1 MIRDDLSA
9 NLIHLTRG
17 DSDQAAADAFLAIL
31 ESRQLLGSVRDIR
44 GGYRCVC
51 FSEAPLA
58 KLASVLASTAQS
70 SMRYKPFGVMVA
82 KRWLFEKGARPVIYQ
97 PESEYDLLAEQQRY
111 RHVRYEPGKVDYTW
125 EREWRVRVDA
135 LDLDPDQVTFVV
147 PTRAWERW
155 ALKKHAESQRPLNIA
170 LMGLAPTAPFPWHF
184 AVLEDM
190 GVSIEAVEPPQ
201 Q

>member
-17 DSDQAAADAFLAIL
+17 DTDQAAADAFLAIL
-31 ESRQLLGSVRDIR
+31 ESRKLLGSVRDIR

-51 FSEAPLA
+51 LSEAPLS

-82 KRWLFEKGARPVIYQ
+82 KKWLFERGARPVIYQ
-97 PESEYDLLAEQQRY
+97 PESEYELLNEQQRF
-111 RHVRYEPGKVDYTW
+111 RHVRYEPGRVDYTW
-125 EREWRVRVDA
+125 EREWRVRTA
-135 LDLDPDQVTFVV
+135 TLELDPDQITFVV

-155 ALKKHAESQRPLNIA
+155 ALRKHAESQLPINIA
-170 LMGLAPTAPFPWHF
+170 LMGLAPTVPFPWHF

-190 GVSIEAVEPPQ
+190 GVSIDAVDPPK
-201 Q
+201 

>member
-31 ESRQLLGSVRDIR
+31 KTQQLLGSTRDIR

-58 KLASVLASTAQS
+58 KLASLLAGTAQS
-70 SMRYKPFGVMVA
+70 PMRYKPFGVMVA
-82 KRWLFEKGARPVIYQ
+82 KAWLFNQGARPVIYQ
-97 PESEYDLLAEQQRY
+97 PEAEFELLAEQQRF
-111 RHVRYEPGKVDYTW
+111 RHVRYEPGKIDYTW
-125 EREWRVRVDA
+125 EREWRAQADA
-135 LDLDPDQVTFVV
+135 IELDPDQVTFVV

-155 ALKKHAESQRPLNIA
+155 ALRKHAESQRPLSIA
-170 LMGLAPTAPFPWHF
+170 LMGLVPTVPCPWHF

-201 Q
+201 